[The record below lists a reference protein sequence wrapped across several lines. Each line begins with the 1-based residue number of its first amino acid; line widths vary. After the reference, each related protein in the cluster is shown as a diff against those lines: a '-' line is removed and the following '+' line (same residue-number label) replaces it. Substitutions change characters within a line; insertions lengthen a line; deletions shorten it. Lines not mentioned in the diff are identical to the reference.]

1 MTGNPRACQV
11 ATASLKLLTPT
22 IRANI
27 RDMGN
32 YCVQKYTELMKEIP
46 EAIIRVNGTGLL
58 YQVKLD
64 PKFEVTAMDGV
75 EMTLR
80 RRGVNVI
87 HGGTNAL
94 RFTPN
99 FDITKEEVDLHVSHV
114 REVLLEKLGKAPQSK
129 L

>member
-1 MTGNPRACQV
+1 MTPQ
-11 ATASLKLLTPT
+11 
-22 IRANI
+22 IRQNI
-27 RDMGN
+27 VDMGK
-32 YCVQKYTELMKEIP
+32 YFVQKYEELAKELP
-46 EAIIRVNGTGLL
+46 GAIIRVNGTGLL

-64 PKFEVTAMDGV
+64 PKIPVIAMDGV
-75 EMTLR
+75 EMELR

-99 FDITKEEVDLHVSHV
+99 FDVTKDEADMQIAHV
-114 REVLLEKLGKAPQSK
+114 RQVIAEKTEKLRVGSK

>member
-1 MTGNPRACQV
+1 
-11 ATASLKLLTPT
+11 
-22 IRANI
+22 
-27 RDMGN
+27 
-32 YCVQKYTELMKEIP
+32 
-46 EAIIRVNGTGLL
+46 
-58 YQVKLD
+58 
-64 PKFEVTAMDGV
+64 MDGV

-99 FDITKEEVDLHVSHV
+99 FDVTKDEADLQIAHV
-114 REVLLEKLGKAPQSK
+114 RQVLLEKLGGASSK

>member
-1 MTGNPRACQV
+1 
-11 ATASLKLLTPT
+11 
-22 IRANI
+22 
-27 RDMGN
+27 MG
-32 YCVQKYTELMKEIP
+32 KYFVKKYEEMARELP
-46 EAIIRVNGTGLL
+46 GVVIRVNGTGLL

-80 RRGVNVI
+80 RRGLNVI

-99 FDITKEEVDLHVSHV
+99 FDITKEEVDMQVAHV
-114 REVLLEKLGKAPQSK
+114 RDVLLEKVEKLRGSTSK

>member
-1 MTGNPRACQV
+1 
-11 ATASLKLLTPT
+11 
-22 IRANI
+22 
-27 RDMGN
+27 MGA
-32 YCVQKYTELMKEIP
+32 YCVEKYNELMRELP
-46 EAIIRVNGTGLL
+46 DVVIRVNGTGLL

-99 FDITKEEVDLHVSHV
+99 FDITMEEVDMQVTHV
-114 REVLLEKLGKAPQSK
+114 RQILLEKLGNLQASGSK